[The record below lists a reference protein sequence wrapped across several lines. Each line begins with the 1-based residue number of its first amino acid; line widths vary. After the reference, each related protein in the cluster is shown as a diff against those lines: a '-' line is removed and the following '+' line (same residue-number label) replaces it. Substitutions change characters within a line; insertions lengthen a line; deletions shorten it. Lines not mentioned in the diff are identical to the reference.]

1 MYNESNKSGKIIG
14 AASTALYALLVVAL
28 ILWGRL
34 AFDYEDV
41 VQGMIVDFG
50 VSENMGSGE
59 VDPVVADDKT
69 YQQPTATPKD
79 QLATTQEVEEAPEMK
94 EANSDTDPTVT
105 VEEQKKVDIESKE
118 ANEEP
123 KINQLALFP
132 GNKVESTGVSEGT
145 VDNTYGNQGHITGAE
160 SSAHL
165 GVGNIDGFVPDWN
178 LDGRKLINSPVIPK
192 YKGQEK
198 GTVVIRICVNAEG
211 YVTSAEFR
219 AQGSTVG
226 ASSPLVTEAKKSAM
240 TARFNSGKHDFQF
253 GTITFRYELHTR

>member
-14 AASTALYALLVVAL
+14 AASSALYALLIVAL

-34 AFDYEDV
+34 SFDYEDV

-50 VSENMGSGE
+50 VSENMGYGE
-59 VDPVVADDKT
+59 EDPVVADDVTHQK
-69 YQQPTATPKD
+69 PTATPKD
-79 QLATTQEVEEAPEMK
+79 QHAITQEVEEAPEIK

-105 VEEQKKVDIESKE
+105 VEEQRKVETESIE

-145 VDNTYGNQGHITGAE
+145 VENTYGNQGHTTGAE

-165 GVGNIDGFVPDWN
+165 GVGNIEGFVPDWD
-178 LDGRKLINSPVIPK
+178 LDGRQLINALIIPK
-192 YKGQEK
+192 YKGQER

-211 YVTSAEFR
+211 YVTSTEFK

-240 TARFNSGKHDFQF
+240 TARFNSSKQDFQF
-253 GTITFRYELHTR
+253 GTITFRYELHRR